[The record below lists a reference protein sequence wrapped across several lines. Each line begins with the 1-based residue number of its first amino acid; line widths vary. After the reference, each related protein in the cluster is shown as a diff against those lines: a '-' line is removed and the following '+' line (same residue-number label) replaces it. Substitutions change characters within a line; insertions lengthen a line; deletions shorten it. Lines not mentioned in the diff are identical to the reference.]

1 MDALELLTLSVSLF
15 GFYTY
20 FKLKNSLNKASNTF
34 MSKEVNRMVHE
45 NAIAYDSYT
54 SEGRFFKRGIALIKN
69 DNGKYDLIPQVK
81 VCEAGLN

>member
-1 MDALELLTLSVSLF
+1 
-15 GFYTY
+15 
-20 FKLKNSLNKASNTF
+20 
-34 MSKEVNRMVHE
+34 MSKEVNRMVHK

-81 VCEAGLN
+81 VCETGLN